1 VIGIDHAVRK
11 IVVEQMTAIF
21 RLREKNK
28 SMIEGT
34 FIGCGSMKVIGAAH
48 PTQSSAQ
55 TALTADK
62 TSSKQDLQVIMK

>member
-28 SMIEGT
+28 FMIEGT
-34 FIGCGSMKVIGAAH
+34 FIGSPHLPAVRYWTH
-48 PTQSSAQ
+48 
-55 TALTADK
+55 DNR
-62 TSSKQDLQVIMK
+62 